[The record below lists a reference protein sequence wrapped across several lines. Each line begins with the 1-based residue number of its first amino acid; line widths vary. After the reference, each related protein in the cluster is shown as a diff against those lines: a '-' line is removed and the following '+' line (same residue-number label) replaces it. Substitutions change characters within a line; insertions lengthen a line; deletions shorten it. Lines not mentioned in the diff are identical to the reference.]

1 MSWIKLVLES
11 TSARVG
17 VCYRKPVWGS
27 IYVVVG
33 VRWERLAA
41 LLDVVLPNSTK
52 QRTCM
57 GHE

>member
-1 MSWIKLVLES
+1 MSWTKLVSES
-11 TSARVG
+11 TSAGVE
-17 VCYRKPVWGS
+17 VCYQKPVWGS

-41 LLDVVLPNSTK
+41 LLDVVLPNSRK